1 MDEIDTVGGM
11 DTMGGCDEEERER
24 VGVGGGL
31 AKRRQRRSDVPR
43 NGKPATFG
51 PDGGAR
57 MRTKSKKK
65 GTKARRHGGTRGRK
79 DAEGAEERKRRARK
93 ILAALRKTYG
103 EDTTTALVHESALHL
118 LIATILS
125 AQSTD
130 ETINR
135 LTPGLFRKYRDA
147 KAFAEAPREELE
159 ADIRPSGFF
168 RNKTKAIQGT
178 CRMIVERFGGQVPG
192 TMEELLEL
200 PGVARKTANVVLGT
214 WFRKAEGVVVDTHVG
229 RLAERLRLTWTGRNA
244 KDAVRIEQDLMA
256 VLPRESWT
264 FAAHALVW
272 HGRRVCTAR
281 KPACER
287 CELASYCPSAG
298 EFA

>member
-1 MDEIDTVGGM
+1 
-11 DTMGGCDEEERER
+11 
-24 VGVGGGL
+24 
-31 AKRRQRRSDVPR
+31 
-43 NGKPATFG
+43 
-51 PDGGAR
+51 
-57 MRTKSKKK
+57 MRTKENKKQKAKSKKK
-65 GTKARRHGGTRGRK
+65 GTKGRRDGGTKGGRG
-79 DAEGAEERKRRARK
+79 AESVEERKGRAGK

-103 EDTTTALVHESALHL
+103 EETTTALVHESALHL
-118 LIATILS
+118 LISTILS

-135 LTPGLFRKYRDA
+135 LTPGLFRKYPDA

-168 RNKTKAIQGT
+168 RNKAKSVQGA
-178 CRMIVERFGGQVPG
+178 CRMILERFGGQVPG
-192 TMEELLEL
+192 TMDELLEL

-214 WFRKAEGVVVDTHVG
+214 WFRKNEGVVVDTHVG
-229 RLAERLRLTWTGRNA
+229 RLAERLGLTWTGRNA

-256 VLPRESWT
+256 LFPRESWT

-272 HGRRVCTAR
+272 HGRRVCMAR

-287 CELASYCPSAG
+287 CELASYCPSAR
-298 EFA
+298 EFG